1 MSNGRAVRIPRKPP
15 YGGKDEHYVV
25 VDAGTRPR
33 SRFSHLEHKYGIA
46 HASPL
51 AILLRRDNL
60 MIFLS
65 LVLLAGFFV
74 QGMYIYKMRTKGG
87 RGRYLRMY
95 PHTLHQWLPHT
106 HPLPAQQPS
115 LAAVWRQPI

>member
-1 MSNGRAVRIPRKPP
+1 MPEQPMSNGRAVRVPRKPP
-15 YGGKDEHYVV
+15 YGSKTEHHVV
-25 VDAGTRPR
+25 VDASSRPR
-33 SRFSHLEHKYGIA
+33 SRFSHLEHKYGTG

-51 AILLRRDNL
+51 GVLFRRENL

-87 RGRYLRMY
+87 RSR
-95 PHTLHQWLPHT
+95 
-106 HPLPAQQPS
+106 
-115 LAAVWRQPI
+115 